1 MFGTAAPDT
10 RSGCHPGPVPE
21 RRRIEVVG
29 GPVEVEIVEGAATAA
44 PLVFLHE
51 GLGSIDLWRGFPDDV
66 CRAAGSPPMVVYS
79 RHGYGRSAPAAV
91 PRQVG
96 YMHHEADV
104 VLPALL
110 AALGIERPVL
120 VGHSDGASIA
130 LLYAGAGRDVAG
142 LVCLAPHV
150 FVEPES
156 VAGIVEAREA
166 FESTELAAKMARYH
180 DDAVATFR
188 GWNDV
193 WASAAFREWD
203 ITDRL
208 PGVTAP
214 TLVVQGTADQYGTVR
229 QVEAI
234 AERIGGRCE
243 QLVLD
248 GVGHAPHLE
257 RRDEVV
263 GAVARFVTTLS
274 AG

>member
-1 MFGTAAPDT
+1 M
-10 RSGCHPGPVPE
+10 V
-21 RRRIEVVG
+21 EVAG
-29 GPVEVEIVEGAATAA
+29 GPVEIELVEGRRDLA

-66 CRAAGSPPMVVYS
+66 RVATGSPTTLVYS
-79 RHGYGRSAPAAV
+79 RHGYGRSAPAEL
-91 PRQVG
+91 PRPVG

-120 VGHSDGASIA
+120 IGHSDGASIA
-130 LLYAGAGRDVAG
+130 LLHAGSIARPELAG

-156 VAGIVEAREA
+156 IVGIAEARSA
-166 FESTELAAKMARYH
+166 FETSDLADRMARYH
-180 DDAVATFR
+180 DDPVATFR

-193 WASAAFREWD
+193 WSSAAFEAWD

-208 PGVTAP
+208 GGITDPV
-214 TLVVQGTADQYGTVR
+214 LCVQGTADQYGTVH
-229 QVEAI
+229 QVDAI
-234 AERIGGRCE
+234 AAGVAGRCE
-243 QLVLD
+243 RLVLD
-248 GVGHAPHLE
+248 DVGHAPHLE
-257 RRDEVV
+257 RRAEVV
-263 GAVARFVTTLS
+263 AAIDGFLASEGGAAIS